1 MYKKVF
7 EFIAQEDP
15 LVIRRDAAQIP
26 RGALVLSG
34 LATPIRS
41 VDVEGLKVTTTK
53 PQNCV
58 VAMVNGIPRYGIVK
72 QIYLFS
78 DHKNEERTVVILSPI
93 TNMFPKRFNVPT
105 TRFRYYLY
113 LYKAVV
119 GKVKYEE
126 ALVVAPSAIQSVAAY
141 LLHLLTPPTTS
152 QVYLPSCCCRRTP
165 SGYERV
171 SVHDPLAPTG
181 SELADSHQT
190 QKGLWFLASLDRGT
204 TNDQALVA
212 RPATASACQ

>member
-1 MYKKVF
+1 MMVKKNDAQDEKDAKVKRKPKKISWTNPMYEKVF

-72 QIYLFS
+72 QIYSFS

-141 LLHLLTPPTTS
+141 RMLPPK
-152 QVYLPSCCCRRTP
+152 VFGIEKDGIILVPYDHCAALNI
-165 SGYERV
+165 SGE
-171 SVHDPLAPTG
+171 G
-181 SELADSHQT
+181 S
-190 QKGLWFLASLDRGT
+190 G
-204 TNDQALVA
+204 
-212 RPATASACQ
+212 